1 MDGIKYLAVQHAI
14 AVIIVLTIVTNSQ
27 YKSKML
33 LPDGVRGI
41 YQTKSTVDASVL
53 SKADAINNA
62 SKYSSSLCESVA
74 AIQQRCACMLAFATT
89 TLTAAAVL
97 DVNGSVRAV

>member
-1 MDGIKYLAVQHAI
+1 
-14 AVIIVLTIVTNSQ
+14 
-27 YKSKML
+27 ML
-33 LPDGVRGI
+33 LPDGVRDI

-53 SKADAINNA
+53 NKADANSNA
-62 SKYSSSLCESVA
+62 SVNSSSFCESVA
-74 AIQQRCACMLAFATT
+74 AIQQRCACMPALATT